1 MKPFSLRSLS
11 VACAGVV
18 LAASLNAA
26 EPAIIAKARAYL
38 GTEAVLNNVKSLRF
52 TGTLT
57 TVDSADPKKEIKSA
71 VELTIVAPDFQ
82 RITATTDKPD
92 GTGKIIETT
101 ALDSY
106 EAWTKIQD
114 SVSADAWR
122 MNLLL
127 PDQVRQLRA
136 NTWQSLNYYRGIEK
150 VGGRIEDMGVVTA
163 DGVACQKIAFIH
175 SPQIVFY
182 RYFDVATGR
191 LVLTE
196 TETGATMRESGEMI
210 VDGIRFPKTLVTTA
224 KFADRNRVITLNYD
238 KVFVNETIPASTFAV
253 PMPVPVPV
261 TKPTLMPPRSLIPSA
276 PPKK

>member
-11 VACAGVV
+11 LACAGVV
-18 LAASLNAA
+18 LTAALPAA

-38 GTEAVLNNVKSLRF
+38 GAEDVLNNVKSLRF

-57 TVDSADPKKEIKSA
+57 TVDSADPTKEIKST

-82 RITATTDKPD
+82 RITATTNKPD
-92 GTGKIIETT
+92 GTGKIVEST

-106 EAWTKIQD
+106 EAWTKVQD
-114 SVSADAWR
+114 TSAADAWR
-122 MNLLL
+122 MNLLQ

-150 VGGRIEDMGVVTA
+150 IGGRIEDKGVVTA
-163 DGVACQKIAFIH
+163 DGVACHKIAFIH

-182 RYFDVATGR
+182 RYFEVATGR

-196 TETGATMRESGEMI
+196 TETGATMRETGETI
-210 VDGIRFPKTLVTTA
+210 VAGIRFPKTLVTTA
-224 KFADRNRVITLNYD
+224 KFADRSRVITLNYD
-238 KVFVNETIPASTFAV
+238 QVFVNETIPPSTFSV
-253 PMPVPVPV
+253 PMPVPTPV
-261 TKPTLMPPRSLIPSA
+261 ARPLVPPRSTLPPA